1 MATMNEAEREDWL
14 AKARRDAEAG
24 EYISPSERLASQH
37 ANGQALRVLRGIASE
52 KAEG

>member
-14 AKARRDAEAG
+14 AKARPDAEAG
-24 EYISPSERLASQH
+24 EYISPSERLALQH